1 MSDVSDAEGEDDDI
15 EALPEVVS
23 LRLLKRSNVD
33 QMSKLYDL
41 LVREPTVIQWHLNEH
56 TFPTYMRHQN
66 VKLSASGV
74 EVGGDMLFS
83 RRVGFSGTP
92 SDLLP
97 LELGSCGYE
106 KGSDGQMISV
116 LTSPDYVDMTSISE
130 GWSVESLLT
139 HIATARASNGEP
151 AFHALID
158 TGALVTGMS
167 NLEVA
172 QFLLDAGLEWA
183 DGVVFLDE
191 LDRKMVLVRAT
202 RRVLKLQQCGIPLDK
217 RFAFYDQVHT
227 TGMDISHR
235 LSACAA
241 LTLGKD
247 MIFRDYAQGAFRM
260 RGIAKG
266 QTIHLLVTPEIDRLI
281 HRQLAH
287 CTGKITD
294 APEGSKEAYLQAVT
308 AWLVVNSMRSERVQ
322 FSQLCL
328 QNVTNVWRKV
338 AFNDLLRQHAYFNRR
353 QFPPTTAAQ
362 RQLLNKSMGKTRQT
376 YSAWDDSDDDADGD
390 LFDTKPTAL
399 GDVMRSSLF
408 GNATED
414 KQARKGKKAAAKAKK
429 ALKGVADPSQM
440 TEAEWAAHQEVLAK
454 AAEAKREREEKAKSK
469 DRNVRLSVN
478 DEYQYNVKR
487 AALRA
492 ARREHQLKAKNV
504 DREAWEERR
513 YQQRATARA
522 ANEERWASEGRT
534 RRQRRVARDPLLENA
549 LAMFNEPIDFSIND
563 QVPKLRIFAETVQ
576 QRVSE
581 NGDFVRSD
589 EQRETCNYILQL
601 VKTSCKDGDEGT
613 LTAEMVQTMEEEKE
627 KQQEQEQEQEI
638 EIEKCMDAAYSREN
652 EAQVSW
658 RFENLAHTPRDE
670 VNSGSFYPAA
680 EFALYLREPLK
691 MPPSLF
697 VSNNYFD
704 KRWSGARRIKN
715 VIMYL
720 EWIPD
725 NAVLAPFAGP
735 RDASL
740 SDVAALADTYAHH
753 INLLTSMYDQDNSG
767 DLNAGELVNLI
778 RAIVN
783 MPKAT
788 ADEAAQAIALEQSKN
803 KSFVSNGALTRDGVV
818 DLMTS
823 GVLTPG
829 QNGRF
834 YLCLSLAEAET
845 IRRIMHARIGG
856 PLLAV
861 APGLSL
867 ALRCNTNNNAV
878 MDISNRFQQGPAHQ
892 LLMAWS
898 ALRFLNSETH
908 FSEAALNAVLHA
920 VDDHTP
926 TQRQRFYHQIMGCR
940 RRPRNRIIDTP
951 VQRLFVIPT
960 RFHLLLHR
968 AIAWRIGAAITS
980 TCLSMYD
987 AFRAFDANKN
997 GLLSPDELAGAVRFL
1012 RLPALTVDDILDFLS
1027 ALDPSKE
1034 WNMLYKD
1041 FTEMVRDPD
1050 VPLDEGADQD
1060 PEEETSSD
1068 LPEVTPIDTEL
1079 FKTRMIEHRLK
1090 EQAELKAEEAAVAG
1104 ADAAYALRVLRE
1116 GGGPRAGPDHS
1127 DLEAQHK
1134 KIYDPVTRVPVKGEV
1149 AAAAGADDDEDGVL
1163 GDLGENPQVNSTDRT
1178 VRWEFANGSLPSLVQ
1193 PHGPNAEFITETLPD
1208 GNESTFLR
1216 LGSYTGLKFQLP
1228 FPKTV
1233 VPSTNYNF
1241 AMLVR
1246 FRRPEQTVRTRER
1259 AEQLAKLKS
1268 ARAERR
1274 AKETPEE
1281 RAARREEK
1289 RKAIIAAHLKAKAD
1303 AGRNRV
1309 KKEEKR
1315 NNTLLF
1321 ARRSALY
1328 GLPAASMTTDT
1339 TRSAAT
1345 KLEEMKRAGIVSVD
1359 DVDDAVTVSSGNAT
1373 AAATVDDAVE
1383 DDKEKFEVKDEDLD
1397 SGSDDDEAAQ
1407 KELDAFEAGRTM
1419 APAERSKAAQTDS
1432 NIIPSFSSAFLSKNV
1447 NSNSRPVPF
1456 LRVFQDNN
1464 KNDSQYDFDLD
1475 AVTFN
1480 YLNGN
1485 TSYNN
1490 SRGTRAFKYDEWEII
1505 SFSNQGMFC
1514 VTYESGVQMGFSYH
1528 SCPFPLSQSFG
1539 LFLSHER
1546 EDMRDVDV
1554 DIKLVMISMSMSTTV
1569 HNVLT
1574 AQRRA
1579 NKLLISVPPKVVPAG
1594 ANATNAAAIGKGKKT
1609 DANGDV
1615 FNATR
1620 LLRQYGYD

>member
-1 MSDVSDAEGEDDDI
+1 
-15 EALPEVVS
+15 
-23 LRLLKRSNVD
+23 
-33 QMSKLYDL
+33 
-41 LVREPTVIQWHLNEH
+41 
-56 TFPTYMRHQN
+56 
-66 VKLSASGV
+66 
-74 EVGGDMLFS
+74 
-83 RRVGFSGTP
+83 
-92 SDLLP
+92 
-97 LELGSCGYE
+97 
-106 KGSDGQMISV
+106 
-116 LTSPDYVDMTSISE
+116 
-130 GWSVESLLT
+130 
-139 HIATARASNGEP
+139 
-151 AFHALID
+151 
-158 TGALVTGMS
+158 
-167 NLEVA
+167 
-172 QFLLDAGLEWA
+172 
-183 DGVVFLDE
+183 
-191 LDRKMVLVRAT
+191 
-202 RRVLKLQQCGIPLDK
+202 
-217 RFAFYDQVHT
+217 
-227 TGMDISHR
+227 
-235 LSACAA
+235 
-241 LTLGKD
+241 
-247 MIFRDYAQGAFRM
+247 
-260 RGIAKG
+260 
-266 QTIHLLVTPEIDRLI
+266 
-281 HRQLAH
+281 
-287 CTGKITD
+287 
-294 APEGSKEAYLQAVT
+294 
-308 AWLVVNSMRSERVQ
+308 
-322 FSQLCL
+322 
-328 QNVTNVWRKV
+328 
-338 AFNDLLRQHAYFNRR
+338 
-353 QFPPTTAAQ
+353 
-362 RQLLNKSMGKTRQT
+362 
-376 YSAWDDSDDDADGD
+376 
-390 LFDTKPTAL
+390 
-399 GDVMRSSLF
+399 
-408 GNATED
+408 
-414 KQARKGKKAAAKAKK
+414 
-429 ALKGVADPSQM
+429 
-440 TEAEWAAHQEVLAK
+440 
-454 AAEAKREREEKAKSK
+454 
-469 DRNVRLSVN
+469 
-478 DEYQYNVKR
+478 
-487 AALRA
+487 
-492 ARREHQLKAKNV
+492 
-504 DREAWEERR
+504 
-513 YQQRATARA
+513 
-522 ANEERWASEGRT
+522 
-534 RRQRRVARDPLLENA
+534 
-549 LAMFNEPIDFSIND
+549 
-563 QVPKLRIFAETVQ
+563 
-576 QRVSE
+576 
-581 NGDFVRSD
+581 
-589 EQRETCNYILQL
+589 
-601 VKTSCKDGDEGT
+601 
-613 LTAEMVQTMEEEKE
+613 
-627 KQQEQEQEQEI
+627 
-638 EIEKCMDAAYSREN
+638 
-652 EAQVSW
+652 
-658 RFENLAHTPRDE
+658 
-670 VNSGSFYPAA
+670 
-680 EFALYLREPLK
+680 
-691 MPPSLF
+691 
-697 VSNNYFD
+697 
-704 KRWSGARRIKN
+704 
-715 VIMYL
+715 
-720 EWIPD
+720 
-725 NAVLAPFAGP
+725 
-735 RDASL
+735 
-740 SDVAALADTYAHH
+740 
-753 INLLTSMYDQDNSG
+753 
-767 DLNAGELVNLI
+767 
-778 RAIVN
+778 
-783 MPKAT
+783 
-788 ADEAAQAIALEQSKN
+788 
-803 KSFVSNGALTRDGVV
+803 
-818 DLMTS
+818 MTS

-856 PLLAV
+856 PLLAA

-940 RRPRNRIIDTP
+940 RRLRKRVIDTP

-960 RFHLLLHR
+960 RFHLLLRR

-980 TCLSMYD
+980 TGLSMYD

-1041 FTEMVRDPD
+1041 FTEMLRDPD

-1060 PEEETSSD
+1060 PEEEETSSD

-1079 FKTRMIEHRLK
+1079 FKTRMIERRLK
-1090 EQAELKAEEAAVAG
+1090 EQAELEAEEAAVAG
-1104 ADAAYALRVLRE
+1104 ADAAYALRVRRE

-1163 GDLGENPQVNSTDRT
+1163 GDLAENPQVNSTDRT

-1303 AGRNRV
+1303 ARRKRV
-1309 KKEEKR
+1309 EEEEKR
-1315 NNTLLF
+1315 DNTVLF

-1345 KLEEMKRAGIVSVD
+1345 KLEEMKRAGIVNVD
-1359 DVDDAVTVSSGNAT
+1359 DVDDAVTVSGGGAT
-1373 AAATVDDAVE
+1373 AAATVDDAAE
-1383 DDKEKFEVKDEDLD
+1383 DNEEEFVVKDEDLD

-1419 APAERSKAAQTDS
+1419 AAAERDKAAQTDS
-1432 NIIPSFSSAFLSKNV
+1432 NIIPSFSAFLSKNG
-1447 NSNSRPVPF
+1447 NSNCRPVPF
-1456 LRVFQDNN
+1456 LRVFQENN
-1464 KNDSQYDFDLD
+1464 KKDSQYDFDLE

-1485 TSYNN
+1485 TQYNN

-1505 SFSNQGMFC
+1505 SFSNHGSYGI
-1514 VTYESGVQMGFSYH
+1514 TYESGQQMGYSYYNNA
-1528 SCPFPLSQSFG
+1528 FPLSQSFG

-1554 DIKLVMISMSMSTTV
+1554 DIKLVMISMSMSTTI

-1579 NKLLISVPPKVVPAG
+1579 NKLLISVPPKVAPG
-1594 ANATNAAAIGKGKKT
+1594 AAAANAAAKGKGKKT
-1609 DANGDV
+1609 DSNGDV

-1620 LLRQYGYD
+1620 LMRQYGYDKLQGNQ